1 LCAREGVLPFRADA
15 MMRLYDEIRDAPLR
29 FPRGAAVSPALA
41 ELLFALL
48 AKDPAQRPSMP
59 QIMAHPWV
67 THGGAAPMRCLQVCL
82 PTLHPVKPSSFCAV
96 YTAAFPLMQL
106 RVCADLHV
114 DLRWSK
120 L

>member
-1 LCAREGVLPFRADA
+1 
-15 MMRLYDEIRDAPLR
+15 MQLYDEIRDAPLR
-29 FPRGAAVSPALA
+29 FPRRVAVSPALA

-82 PTLHPVKPSSFCAV
+82 PTLYPFKPSFCAV
-96 YTAAFPLMQL
+96 YTAAFPLVQL
-106 RVCADLHV
+106 RVSADLRV

-120 L
+120 V